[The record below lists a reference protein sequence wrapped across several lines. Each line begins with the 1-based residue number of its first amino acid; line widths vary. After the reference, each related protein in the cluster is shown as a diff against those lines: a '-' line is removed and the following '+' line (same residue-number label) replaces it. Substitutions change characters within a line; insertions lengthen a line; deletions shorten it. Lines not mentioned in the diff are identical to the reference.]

1 MDHGLVAAILND
13 YFNIAVRNEC
23 FCAHP
28 YVQQMLSATH
38 KEQLENCESINSN
51 LSWKMEPWMG
61 MVRISYG
68 IYNNIRDVD
77 ILVSSINK
85 LITDKNYYKSQYKI
99 DENGDNKHINFQFSS
114 DDFFSLTETIDQE
127 IKIL

>member
-1 MDHGLVAAILND
+1 
-13 YFNIAVRNEC
+13 
-23 FCAHP
+23 
-28 YVQQMLSATH
+28 
-38 KEQLENCESINSN
+38 
-51 LSWKMEPWMG
+51 MG

-85 LITDKNYYKSQYKI
+85 LITNKNYYKSQYKI
-99 DENGDNKHINFQFSS
+99 DENGDYKHINFQFSS
-114 DDFFSLTETIDQE
+114 NDFFSLTETIDQE